1 MKKIILFMFL
11 LTSCSFNS
19 DSSYWNE
26 TINSNYEELEYAK
39 DYTFEEY
46 GKILNQYSNK
56 NKIPKL
62 N

>member
-46 GKILNQYSNK
+46 GKILKIYSNK

>member
-1 MKKIILFMFL
+1 MFL
-11 LTSCSFNS
+11 LTSCSLNS

-46 GKILNQYSNK
+46 GNILKEYSKK

>member
-1 MKKIILFMFL
+1 MFL

-46 GKILNQYSNK
+46 GKILKIYSNK